1 NNQYRRRA
9 HGFLYKSKYKAS
21 GADNYTEILQQIGSN
36 TAADE
41 DLTVGP
47 TEGITSVLGSLSK
60 QVKGDG
66 MEMAVKE
73 AGPLS
78 LQLSE
83 DEDVAVYW
91 LRIVGPGNQSNSMI
105 KSDAERQKANRLALE
120 TFALDFLIP
129 LIGTATGGLKDHSV
143 SHLEGTQ
150 KDR

>member
-1 NNQYRRRA
+1 SSISAFTLSLHALFR
-9 HGFLYKSKYKAS
+9 S
-21 GADNYTEILQQIGSN
+21 
-36 TAADE
+36 
-41 DLTVGP
+41 LTVGP
-47 TEGITSVLGSLSK
+47 TEGITSVFGSLIK

-105 KSDAERQKANRLALE
+105 KSDARSEEHTSELQSRENL
-120 TFALDFLIP
+120 
-129 LIGTATGGLKDHSV
+129 V
-143 SHLEGTQ
+143 
-150 KDR
+150 